1 MFDEPLTPDQIDR
14 LESVRRESEG
24 NAGLASEDL
33 EDISRREQPIYVTVN
48 RHHNLVVVRT
58 ADSRAI
64 GSIEELV
71 DELDRPTPQV
81 LLEMKILELAVGNS
95 FRAAFDFEYSDG
107 ARSQGPDSGQA
118 ANPLLP
124 SAVNATED
132 VVGVGNFPLEGSTFV
147 YQFLNDRIRARIQL
161 LETENELEVI
171 ATPMLLASNNSAAR
185 VFIGEE
191 RVLTTGVDT
200 DIVTPATGATSTA
213 VSPQTEIRDIGTSLI
228 IFPRINS
235 DGTVTLLIS
244 QDSSTV
250 QPNSTTIPVASAD
263 GGVREFP
270 IDSINTAN
278 LQGTVVAKDGFSVA
292 VGGLIRT
299 TVSESAQKVPLLGD
313 IPILGRLFRRDIKDR
328 AKTELVLII
337 TPKIL
342 KLPGEEGDKASKEL
356 LERVSKHPFH
366 TQGEGALDRH
376 FPEYNRDE
384 PKDE

>member
-1 MFDEPLTPDQIDR
+1 GGRFGRNSFGFSRSGFGGGGRGGGRGGGGRGGRRANRDEEPEELFDEPLTPDQIDR

-200 DIVTPATGATSTA
+200 D
-213 VSPQTEIRDIGTSLI
+213 
-228 IFPRINS
+228 
-235 DGTVTLLIS
+235 
-244 QDSSTV
+244 
-250 QPNSTTIPVASAD
+250 
-263 GGVREFP
+263 
-270 IDSINTAN
+270 
-278 LQGTVVAKDGFSVA
+278 
-292 VGGLIRT
+292 
-299 TVSESAQKVPLLGD
+299 
-313 IPILGRLFRRDIKDR
+313 
-328 AKTELVLII
+328 
-337 TPKIL
+337 
-342 KLPGEEGDKASKEL
+342 
-356 LERVSKHPFH
+356 
-366 TQGEGALDRH
+366 
-376 FPEYNRDE
+376 
-384 PKDE
+384 